1 MELSPDRQVAPLA
14 EQLARGAR
22 SRRDQHDLDVREG
35 RGRVRV
41 GDGAAHRDELGF
53 EPPIIKV
60 QVKQVLDQIGRPAVQ
75 QLHGAIETGEHGLFV
90 TLGGFSNDARV
101 FERRKPNLR
110 LVDGD
115 ALIALSSTPFST
127 LSIDMT
133 APSSWMVISTPTVRS
148 SPLSPRRR
156 MTGQPAS
163 VRVH

>member
-1 MELSPDRQVAPLA
+1 MGYH
-14 EQLARGAR
+14 ARVTKA
-22 SRRDQHDLDVREG
+22 S
-35 RGRVRV
+35 
-41 GDGAAHRDELGF
+41 GDGGVDVIAHRDELGF

-115 ALIALSSTPFST
+115 ALIALIYSHYHKFE
-127 LSIDMT
+127 
-133 APSSWMVISTPTVRS
+133 
-148 SPLSPRRR
+148 PRW
-156 MTGQPAS
+156 Q
-163 VRVH
+163 